1 MQGLDS
7 HLIGSLDAKA
17 LKQALDIQ
25 IPLKE
30 HLGTIRSAILGMHVY
45 LFGVTQN
52 TAHIDRLITQITH
65 LQAEWHPGLTSLIH
79 QCADLRISDP
89 VKTDLNEVYI
99 REAESILTLAA
110 DLIELVS
117 EAKLNAVERYQ
128 IYACDLLLGA
138 KNRPAFFKR
147 EKILDLI
154 DPNTR
159 LASAVFMRQFSQRL
173 RKPELIRRE
182 LERFY
187 APLEQATPE
196 IQLHFLEGDTTP

>member
-7 HLIGSLDAKA
+7 QLIGSVDAKA

-30 HLGTIRSAILGMHVY
+30 HLGTVPSAILGMHVY

-65 LQAEWHPGLTSLIH
+65 LQAEWHPSLTSLMH

-89 VKTDLNEVYI
+89 MKYDLHEVFI

-110 DLIELVS
+110 DLIELDT

-128 IYACDLLLGA
+128 VYACDLLLGA
-138 KNRPAFFKR
+138 DNRPAFLKR

-159 LASAVFMRQFSQRL
+159 LPSALFMRQFSQRL

-187 APLEQATPE
+187 APCEQARTE
-196 IQLHFLEGDTTP
+196 IQLSFLEGDTTP